1 MDACIVKLFTIK
13 AWYLIPKERT
23 LLLLFVLLFSDASPH
38 TSGTLQF
45 KFWIEVYLHFTWLF
59 PFSAPLY
66 YTTIQSGILYSLL
79 HYACVISLVTPRRTN
94 VGKVRLCK
102 TTDKWTFE
110 HAFVRFR
117 QNNNL
122 VRKTYCFCLKYLSW
136 SPQTG
141 LIKNIRFSCHKHSQ
155 SWPDFLSKIS
165 CFLLPQTWLKIA
177 PRSS

>member
-1 MDACIVKLFTIK
+1 M
-13 AWYLIPKERT
+13 ERT

-38 TSGTLQF
+38 TSGKLQF
-45 KFWIEVYLHFTWLF
+45 KFWIEVYLTWLF

-66 YTTIQSGILYSLL
+66 YTTIQSETLYSLL
-79 HYACVISLVTPRRTN
+79 HYACLISLVTPRRTH

-102 TTDKWTFE
+102 TTDKWTFLFFFSC
-110 HAFVRFR
+110 HNAASV
-117 QNNNL
+117 L
-122 VRKTYCFCLKYLSW
+122 LLGLGKTITWLGLGKHCFCLKYLSW

-141 LIKNIRFSCHKHSQ
+141 LIKNIRFCRHKHSQ

-165 CFLLPQTWLKIA
+165 RFLLPQTWLKIA